1 MALPD
6 LNTISLF
13 EGLDAV
19 TLESLRKHLKRVTVN
34 KGATVLAQGAVPAHL
49 FFLVSGCLQ
58 AISAPSSERVGRV
71 GRISPGEFFGD
82 LSLVDGRPSG
92 ATVVAR
98 ERSTL
103 LLLPREPA
111 LELMYAHPMV
121 AERMIRRLVG
131 RLRVASDQQTV
142 LSMPSAVQR
151 VLALLQQHSK
161 EAPGGVIVIEK
172 LPTQQEMA
180 TLANTSRET
189 VSRAINALIQKG
201 VVEKKDLRCLV
212 VRAPDQFREA
222 VVSMANEDAG
232 AAK

>member
-1 MALPD
+1 MPLPD
-6 LNTISLF
+6 LNTIPLF
-13 EGLDAV
+13 AGLDAATHV
-19 TLESLRKHLKRVTVN
+19 VLRKHLVRVTVG
-34 KGATVLAQGAVPAHL
+34 KGATVLAQGVVPEQL
-49 FFLVSGCLQ
+49 FFVLAGSLQ
-58 AISAPSSERVGRV
+58 AASAPSSERVGRV

-82 LSLVDGRPSG
+82 LSLLDGRPSG
-92 ATVVAR
+92 ATVIAL
-98 ERSTL
+98 ERSAL

-111 LELMYAHPMV
+111 LELMYNHPQV
-121 AERMIRRLVG
+121 AERMMKRLVG

-222 VVSMANEDAG
+222 VMSLVSEG
-232 AAK
+232 GRSS

>member
-1 MALPD
+1 MPLPD
-6 LNTISLF
+6 LNSIPLF
-13 EGLDAV
+13 AGLDTA
-19 TLESLRKHLKRVTVN
+19 THELLREHLKRVTVG
-34 KGATVLAQGAVPAHL
+34 KGATVLAQGSVPEQL
-49 FFLVSGCLQ
+49 FFVLAGSLQ
-58 AISAPSSERVGRV
+58 AVSAPSAERVGRV

-92 ATVVAR
+92 ATVLAL
-98 ERSTL
+98 ERSVL
-103 LLLPREPA
+103 LLLPRDTA
-111 LELMYAHPMV
+111 LKVMFNHPLV
-121 AERMIRRLVG
+121 AERMMKRLVG

-222 VVSMANEDAG
+222 VVSLANEG
-232 AAK
+232 GRSS